1 MSSRRRRRADSR
13 RIGTECLQCQIHR
26 DNLRGASG
34 FQRALRVRGAAP
46 ESAAAVDRAAD
57 TAAAAAT

>member
-1 MSSRRRRRADSR
+1 
-13 RIGTECLQCQIHR
+13 LQCQIHR

-57 TAAAAAT
+57 TAAAAAAT